1 VKAIVENQGCHFG
14 AALVAR
20 FQSTMHAAEL
30 CSSFGWIPM
39 KLIPQ
44 QTVSRRDPML
54 DEPQRS
60 RNTAVGGEKLFSLE
74 FFGLTKGRIGTVEFS
89 SVKYINECK

>member
-1 VKAIVENQGCHFG
+1 
-14 AALVAR
+14 
-20 FQSTMHAAEL
+20 
-30 CSSFGWIPM
+30 
-39 KLIPQ
+39 
-44 QTVSRRDPML
+44 ML